1 MNDDETLLLK
11 RKLFSYFPAC
21 WLYTCFVNKYMIYL
35 IHVTRDQWIVYFGQ
49 IFQIFSIKLPHL
61 VPLPVNVSPFR
72 LVITTNVPQYLV
84 TQIFYFQEAPGV
96 KMNSP
101 ILTVEHR
108 GDLNRNNSTS
118 DLVHRHHLNKES
130 NFEDLNQNYWKNIY
144 IFELNELFP

>member
-1 MNDDETLLLK
+1 MYRKIVWILWKNMNDDETLLLK

-96 KMNSP
+96 KLNSP
-101 ILTVEHR
+101 ILPVENR
-108 GDLNRNNSTS
+108 GDVNRNSSTS
-118 DLVHRHHLNKES
+118 TWEFVHVCLHNVD
-130 NFEDLNQNYWKNIY
+130 NV
-144 IFELNELFP
+144 FP